1 MRILLLSLFISS
13 PVFAAT
19 VVSETVG
26 QVADYIITSRE
37 VQITTAIDGI
47 LYPPKDKKGNALAE
61 TAPGAK
67 EFRSHV
73 TAVLL
78 EAVVAME
85 AESFNVGTVAEGDL
99 SEALAKVEKASAGKT
114 YWNQLQPTTAEVK
127 KFTSRKLVAKSF
139 IRFKTTSM
147 AGIISDF
154 DALEY
159 YQKNRV
165 KFGSTAFKDIRDN
178 IKGFLAQQQLE
189 DRLRAWFELMK
200 RKYKVRNFI

>member
-1 MRILLLSLFISS
+1 MRILFLSLLISV
-13 PVFAAT
+13 PTWAAN

-26 QVADYIITSRE
+26 QVGDYVITSRE
-37 VQITTAIDGI
+37 VQITTVIDGI
-47 LYPPKDKKGNALAE
+47 LYPPKDKKSSALLE
-61 TAPGAK
+61 TAPGTSD
-67 EFRSHV
+67 FRSHV

-78 EAVVAME
+78 ESVVATE
-85 AESFNVGTVAEGDL
+85 AESFNVGTIADPEL
-99 SEALAKVEKASAGKT
+99 NEALAKVEKATVGKT
-114 YWNQLQPTTAEVK
+114 YWSQLQPSAAEVK
-127 KFTSRKLVAKSF
+127 KFTARKLVAKSF

-165 KFGSTAFKDIRDN
+165 KFGSTPFKEIRDN
-178 IKGFLAQQQLE
+178 IRTFLAQQQLE
-189 DRLRAWFELMK
+189 ERLRSWFELMK